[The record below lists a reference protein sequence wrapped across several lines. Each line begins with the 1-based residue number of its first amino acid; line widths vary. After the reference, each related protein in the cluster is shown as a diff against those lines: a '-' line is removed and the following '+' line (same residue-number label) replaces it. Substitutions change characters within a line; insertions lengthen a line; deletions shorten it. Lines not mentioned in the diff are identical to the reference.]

1 MFRNFMNMFHS
12 KRSSKVAYLSR
23 MHSPQ
28 QVVRSLH
35 AQGIDVC
42 FDQAEMLMHGV
53 HDVGIDDDDVDD
65 ICGLDA

>member
-28 QVVRSLH
+28 QVV
-35 AQGIDVC
+35 QGIDVC
-42 FDQAEMLMHGV
+42 FDHAEMLMHGV
-53 HDVGIDDDDVDD
+53 QDVGIDDDDVDD